1 MATPIQLAD
10 RRTNSV
16 ANIAELI
23 YTSPATGSGV
33 IIDSFTAA
41 NNSTANA
48 SYKAYIVPLGEL
60 VENPLKPSKVVVW
73 GEIDLGAGV
82 SGQLIPK
89 SARLYTEQSVAGA
102 IHFTISGR
110 EV

>member
-10 RRTNSV
+10 RRTNSSSNV
-16 ANIAELI
+16 PELI
-23 YTSPATGSGV
+23 YTAPATGNGV

-41 NNSTANA
+41 NNSAANA
-48 SYKAYIVPLGEL
+48 SYKAYIVPLGET
-60 VENPLKPSKVVVW
+60 VENPLKPSKVVIW

-82 SGQLIPK
+82 SGQLIPR
-89 SARLYTEQSVAGA
+89 SATLHVEQSAAGA
-102 IHFTISGR
+102 IRFTISGR